1 MIDNSRLVWSSDEGD
16 LRKKSEGKKARIRP
30 AGNAP
35 VDEAGLLL
43 KVRRLTAGKG
53 RTVIEITGLPANAA
67 WCRELA
73 SGLKSALGV
82 GGAFKENYIEIHG
95 EKIDQVTA
103 FLTSRSLKWKKTG
116 G

>member
-16 LRKKSEGKKARIRP
+16 LRKKSKGKKVRMR
-30 AGNAP
+30 P
-35 VDEAGLLL
+35 VDNAVVNEAGLMLN
-43 KVRRLTAGKG
+43 VRRLTAGKG

-67 WCRELA
+67 WCRALA
-73 SGLKSALGV
+73 SGLKGALGV
-82 GGAFKENYIEIHG
+82 GGAFKEGYIEIHG